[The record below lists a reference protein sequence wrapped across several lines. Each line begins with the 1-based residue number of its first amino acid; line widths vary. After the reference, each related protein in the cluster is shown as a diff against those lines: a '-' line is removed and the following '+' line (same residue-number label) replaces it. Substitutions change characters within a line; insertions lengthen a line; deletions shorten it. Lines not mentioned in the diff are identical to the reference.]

1 MRKSDILYN
10 RNRFLNSILT
20 ISLLAI
26 YTGLLTVLTVYAFH
40 AYLMIFLYKRQ
51 RANKP
56 ASVPRPPKE
65 WPMVTV
71 QLPVY
76 NEQYVVERLIH
87 SVCNLDY
94 PREKLEVQVLDDS
107 TDETC
112 DKARRLADHY
122 RRQGIDIH
130 HIHRANRQG
139 FKAGALKNGL
149 QSAKG
154 EFIAIFDADFVPHAD
169 FLKKMVPHFSAP
181 DIGVVQARW
190 GHLNGNS
197 SLLTR
202 SQTIGLDAHFVL
214 EHGARNAS
222 GIFINFNGTAGIWR
236 KETIVSA
243 GNWQDD
249 TLTEDI
255 DISYRAQL
263 AGWKFVYVNDVV
275 CPAEVP
281 AEVYGLKNQQY
292 RWAKGAIQTAIKL
305 LPIIWRNQKISP
317 LMKFEATIHLTNHL
331 VFPVLLLIALMLL
344 PLLVIRINSPGTDT
358 FFAIISLFLI
368 NAFSYPLFYIYAQKK
383 IYPDWKR
390 RVLFMPILMAG
401 AIGLTVIN
409 TQAVLSAI
417 LGRKSNFHR
426 TPKFNLAD
434 RQARSRLLADGSWS
448 GKQYR
453 VRFNVT
459 VLIEL
464 AFFLYVSASLYYAFQ
479 GIQYLAIPFILFY
492 WLGFAF
498 IGGLS
503 LIHGLRR

>member
-1 MRKSDILYN
+1 MFFNSVITTVLLIFYV
-10 RNRFLNSILT
+10 FLLGILT
-20 ISLLAI
+20 IYS
-26 YTGLLTVLTVYAFH
+26 FH
-40 AYLMIFLYKRQ
+40 AYLMLFLYKKR
-51 RANKP
+51 RADKP
-56 ASVPRPPKE
+56 VLAVPPPE
-65 WPMVTV
+65 WPMLTV
-71 QLPVY
+71 QLPIY
-76 NEQYVVERLIH
+76 NEQYVIERLIH

-94 PREKLEVQVLDDS
+94 PREKLEIQILDDS
-107 TDETC
+107 TDKTREE
-112 DKARRLADHY
+112 ARRLADYY
-122 RRQGIDIH
+122 RQRGVDIH
-130 HIHRANRQG
+130 YIHRANRQG

-154 EFIAIFDADFVPHAD
+154 EFIAIFDADFVPQTD
-169 FLKKMVPHFSAP
+169 FLKKMIPHFNAP
-181 DIGVVQARW
+181 DIGMVQARW
-190 GHLNGNS
+190 GHLNGNF

-202 SQTIGLDAHFVL
+202 SQTICLDAHFVL

-236 KETIVSA
+236 TKTILSA

-305 LPIIWRNQKISP
+305 LPVIWRNTKISP

-331 VFPVLLLIALMLL
+331 VFPVLLLLALMLFPML
-344 PLLVIRINSPGTDT
+344 AIRINCPHTNV
-358 FFAIISLFLI
+358 FFAIISFFTI

-390 RVLFMPILMAG
+390 RVLFLPILMAG

-409 TQAVLSAI
+409 SQAVLSAI
-417 LGRKSNFHR
+417 LGRKSQFHR
-426 TPKFNLAD
+426 TPKYNLANNQLKSW
-434 RQARSRLLADGSWS
+434 RGKKYRLRFNATVVVEWLLLA
-448 GKQYR
+448 
-453 VRFNVT
+453 
-459 VLIEL
+459 
-464 AFFLYVSASLYYAFQ
+464 YVSASLYYAFQ
-479 GIQYLAIPFILFY
+479 GIQYLAIPIILFY

-503 LIHGLRR
+503 LIHGVRR

>member
-1 MRKSDILYN
+1 MALLSGYVL
-10 RNRFLNSILT
+10 LLVILT
-20 ISLLAI
+20 IYS
-26 YTGLLTVLTVYAFH
+26 FH
-40 AYLMIFLYKRQ
+40 AYLMIYLYRTRRKDAQ
-51 RANKP
+51 P
-56 ASVPRPPKE
+56 AVPPLKE
-65 WPMVTV
+65 WPAVTV

-76 NEQYVVERLIH
+76 NEQYVVERLIN

-94 PREKLEVQVLDDS
+94 PKEKLEIQVLDDS
-107 TDETC
+107 TDDTRE
-112 DKARRLADHY
+112 KAGALAEQY
-122 RRQGIDIH
+122 RKQGIDIQY
-130 HIHRANRQG
+130 IHRANRKG

-149 QSAKG
+149 QCAKG
-154 EFIAIFDADFVPHAD
+154 EFIAIFDADFVPQSD

-190 GHLNGNS
+190 GHLNGNF

-214 EHGARNAS
+214 EHGARNAN

-236 KETIVSA
+236 KEAIISA

-255 DISYRAQL
+255 DLSYRAQL
-263 AGWKFVYVNDVV
+263 AGWKFMYVNEVV

-305 LPIIWRNQKISP
+305 LPVIWKRRDISP
-317 LMKFEATIHLTNHL
+317 LLKFEATIHLTNHV
-331 VFPVLLLIALMLL
+331 VFPVLLLIALMLFPIL
-344 PLLVIRINSPGTDT
+344 AIRINYPNTEM
-358 FFAIISLFLI
+358 FFAVISLFTL
-368 NAFSYPLFYIYAQKK
+368 NAFSYPLFYFYAQKE

-390 RVLFMPILMAG
+390 RVLFLPILMAG

-409 TQAVLSAI
+409 TQAVFSAL

-426 TPKFNLAD
+426 TPKYNLAD
-434 RQARSRLLADGSWS
+434 SQSKKTWR

-453 VRFNVT
+453 IRFNST
-459 VLIEL
+459 VIIEL
-464 AFFLYVSASLYYAFQ
+464 AFLAYISANLYYAFRN
-479 GIQYLAIPFILFY
+479 IQYLALPFIFFY

-503 LIHGLRR
+503 LMHALKR